1 MNSSNGSTL
10 LIATSVIVGIPV
22 LFGWLALI
30 VQCANAEFKTDGDKV
45 AWTLILL
52 FLGPLGALLYLVG
65 GRTRQDASR
74 AKDKWVV

>member
-10 LIATSVIVGIPV
+10 LIATSVIIGIPV

-52 FLGPLGALLYLVG
+52 CLGPLGGLLYLVG
-65 GRTRQDASR
+65 GRVRQDKSR
-74 AKDKWVV
+74 SKEKWVV